1 MAQWWEPG
9 PLKRPI
15 FFLTTLPRLAA
26 AFLPQV
32 LGSGLGGFKFSP
44 HFMEKSNGQKE
55 KGSVRG
61 ILAPRFA
68 SGTLP
73 RSL

>member
-9 PLKRPI
+9 PLKSPI
-15 FFLTTLPRLAA
+15 PFLTILPWLAA

-32 LGSGLGGFKFSP
+32 LRSGLGGFKLSP
-44 HFMEKSNGQKE
+44 HFMEKSNAQKE
-55 KGSVRG
+55 KGSVKG
-61 ILAPRFA
+61 ILALHFA